1 MKRYIL
7 IGLLFWQYAVYAQKQ
22 DEAIVL
28 EDNLIV
34 FKDASNKSDTVY
46 TLQKNEIF
54 LLAEND
60 GNDQNWI
67 AIEISQNKF
76 SKHIANQDVFITG
89 FIPRSKI
96 HLIDSLPKCEPS
108 EIGLKFNIVKADTT
122 IADNQV
128 NLGYGLEIP
137 LSMSFVVNDMFIEW
151 KGSLLKQDHNLFDDL
166 FNVAFKEGMYSTGH
180 IKWVSSYKFGD
191 CFYIK
196 QGCGDGAVSYEIT
209 WVIKDGIILQRMIDE
224 I

>member
-7 IGLLFWQYAVYAQKQ
+7 IGLLFLQFSVYAQKQ

-28 EDNLIV
+28 ENDLIV
-34 FKDASNKSDTVY
+34 FKEASNKSDTVY

-76 SKHIANQDVFITG
+76 SKNTTKHDVFITG

-96 HLIDSLPKCEPS
+96 HLIDSLPKCEPN
-108 EIGLKFNIVKADTT
+108 EIGLKFSIVKADTSLN
-122 IADNQV
+122 IDQE
-128 NLGYGLEIP
+128 NLWYGLEIP
-137 LSMSFVVNDMFIEW
+137 LNMSYVVNEMYAVW
-151 KGSLLKQDHNLFDDL
+151 KGELIKQDSTLYDDL
-166 FNVAFKEGMYSTGH
+166 YNVSFQEGVCST
-180 IKWVSSYKFGD
+180 SQSNRNSCYKLGD
-191 CFYIK
+191 YFFIK
-196 QGCGDGAVSYEIT
+196 QGCGDGAGSYEIT
-209 WVIKDGIILQRMIDE
+209 WLLKDGVILQRMIDE

>member
-1 MKRYIL
+1 MKLYIL
-7 IGLLFWQYAVYAQKQ
+7 IGLLFLQYAVYAQKQ

-28 EDNLIV
+28 EDKLIV
-34 FKDASNKSDTVY
+34 FKEASNKSDSVY
-46 TLQKNEIF
+46 TLRKNEIF

-60 GNDQNWI
+60 GNEQNWI

-108 EIGLKFNIVKADTT
+108 EIGLKFTIAKADTI
-122 IADNQV
+122 IADNDV

-166 FNVAFKEGMYSTGH
+166 FNVVFKAGIFNTGQS
-180 IKWVSSYKFGD
+180 KWVETYKLGD
-191 CFYIK
+191 YFYIK

-209 WVIKDGIILQRMIDE
+209 WVIKDGKILQRMIDE